1 MSDLRFLLLNFIL
14 FILGSVIFI
23 LSTLINC
30 VLQIVYLFDIKSN
43 QHIKKSTNQ
52 SINHQFKF

>member
-43 QHIKKSTNQ
+43 QHISTSKNQ
-52 SINHQFKF
+52 PIKV